1 MNILV
6 VNGPNLNFLGKRE
19 KSIYGEKSY
28 TDLVNYLEDYAKQKN
43 IGIEIFQ
50 TNHEGEII
58 DIIQNNYDKFSG
70 LIINPGAFTHY
81 SYAIYD
87 CLLSVEIKKVE
98 VHLSD
103 IYNREDFRKISV
115 TGKACDKQ
123 IYGRGFLSYIEAIDY
138 LISEVSKW
146 L

>member
-87 CLLSVEIKKVE
+87 CLLSVELKKVE

-123 IYGRGFLSYIEAIDY
+123 FYGREFLSYIEAIDY
-138 LISEVSKW
+138 LISEVSK
-146 L
+146 

>member
-19 KSIYGEKSY
+19 KSIYGDKSY
-28 TDLVNYLEDYAKQKN
+28 SDLVNYLGDYAEQKN
-43 IGIEIFQ
+43 INIEIFQ

-58 DIIQNNYDKFSG
+58 DIIQNNFERFSG
-70 LIINPGAFTHY
+70 LIINPGAYTHY

-87 CLLSVEIKKVE
+87 CLLSIDIKKVE

-103 IYNREDFRKISV
+103 IYKREDFRKISV
-115 TGKACDKQ
+115 TGKACEKQ
-123 IYGRGFLSYIEAIDY
+123 IYGKGFLSYIEAIDY
-138 LISEVSKW
+138 LISEVNK
-146 L
+146 